1 MMEQPKRPRMEAVPR
16 GEDRGGVEAAG
27 DGGRIHGDID
37 READGV
43 GSDYGASIGG
53 GSNASAM
60 ARACGASAR
69 VDADGRGEARNNP
82 YYAALLDMV
91 PSAIVDVLRVNQVTA
106 ADVSAIGEAAD
117 AVVHFFDKELNTP
130 INSFSAKKL
139 LLGHKAW
146 LVAPM
151 ASVTAVPV
159 AAPGSAPRS
168 TKARAARA
176 GT

>member
-1 MMEQPKRPRMEAVPR
+1 MEQPKRSRMEVVPR

-27 DGGRIHGDID
+27 DRGGID
-37 READGV
+37 GGSNREADGV

-53 GSNASAM
+53 G
-60 ARACGASAR
+60 
-69 VDADGRGEARNNP
+69 VDADGRVEDP
-82 YYAALLDMV
+82 YYAALLKTV
-91 PSAIVDVLRVNQVTA
+91 PITIVDVLRLNKVTA
-106 ADVSAIGEAAD
+106 ADVSAIGEAANAD
-117 AVVHFFDKELNTP
+117 DVVQFFQEELGVT

-139 LLGHKAW
+139 LVEHKAW

-159 AAPGSAPRS
+159 AAPGSAPGS
-168 TKARAARA
+168 TKARGARA